1 MITFEYTDSFD
12 YPAAAV
18 FTLLTDLEARP
29 TWIEGIL
36 EIRVTPEGPARLGT
50 SYFEAGK
57 FSGFK
62 SEKTMLVTKC
72 EQDRLVTLATPA
84 EVRDSFCE
92 SYRIE
97 PLSEG
102 ACRVHFTVE
111 VGGVAKVAEFFMRQS
126 MKKAQPQNAVRLK
139 SVLASRTPPGKL
151 TVS

>member
-1 MITFEYTDSFD
+1 MPTFEYTDTFD
-12 YPAAAV
+12 SPKASV
-18 FTLLTDLEARP
+18 FALLTDLEARP
-29 TWIEGIL
+29 TWIAGIL

-62 SEKTMLVTKC
+62 SEKTMTVTEF
-72 EQDRLVTLATPA
+72 EQDRLLTLATPA
-84 EVRDSFCE
+84 EASNPFRE

-111 VGGVAKVAEFFMRQS
+111 VGNVPKVAEFFMRQQ
-126 MKKAQPQNAVRLK
+126 MKKDQPQQAARLK
-139 SVLASRTPPGKL
+139 SLIASRA
-151 TVS
+151 